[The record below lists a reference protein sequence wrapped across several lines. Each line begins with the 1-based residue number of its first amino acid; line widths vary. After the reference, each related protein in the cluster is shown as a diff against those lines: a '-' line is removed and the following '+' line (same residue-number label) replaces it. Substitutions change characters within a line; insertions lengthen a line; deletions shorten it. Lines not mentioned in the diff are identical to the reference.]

1 MRRLGLFCLALSCGL
16 LLAPLRPLT
25 GQQTLGSGA
34 ASTTAKAD
42 PGGKKV
48 LGLADIARWKRI
60 SGAALS
66 ADGVWTTY
74 AYQPN
79 EGDDTLF
86 VRQLAGDKTY
96 TIPVGS
102 GAQFSDDSRFIGYFV
117 SPSEARG
124 GRAGRGGGG
133 RGAQAG
139 VPAAAGP
146 SRRFEVLDLT
156 TGDKYPVPD
165 AATFKFSKGSKFLAV
180 RTNKA
185 NAAAKHSGADLVL
198 RDLATGIT
206 QNIGNVNLYDFDD
219 AGRMLAYTV
228 DAAERVGNG
237 VYVVDLATSQSK
249 VLSSATAD
257 FDQLTWGD
265 KNDALAVLRGDKKKE
280 NAQRDNT
287 LLVWRDVTPAK
298 PQLVEYDPSN
308 DASFPK
314 THVLSELASLR
325 WTRDGSRIYVGLK
338 EQEPDK
344 TASTEPQANV
354 DVWHWKDPEVQS
366 VQIVR
371 IAQERRTTLPAV
383 FNLASGKLVRVSD
396 DVMRNVTP
404 TPDARWALGR
414 VDTTY
419 RGEVQWGGTKTDY
432 YRVNTETGERVLID
446 KGLTRTMGTSPD
458 GKWFLYLKDKKVF
471 AYNLETG
478 RSTALASGDKISFVD
493 DADDHP
499 YEKPIY
505 GVAGWSRDG
514 KSVILNH
521 HFEVYAVPLD
531 GGKPVNLTGGM
542 GDAQQTVFRIV
553 RLDRPNGG
561 GRGGRG

>member
-1 MRRLGLFCLALSCGL
+1 MRRLGLLCLALGCGL
-16 LLAPLRPLT
+16 LFAPPRPLIA
-25 GQQTLGSGA
+25 QQTLGSGA
-34 ASTTAKAD
+34 VSTTAKAD
-42 PGGKKV
+42 PGVKKV

-60 SGAALS
+60 TGAALS
-66 ADGVWTTY
+66 ADGVWMTY

-86 VRQLAGDKTY
+86 VRQLAGGKTY

-117 SPSEARG
+117 SPSEGRG
-124 GRAGRGGGG
+124 GRAGRGGG

-139 VPAAAGP
+139 APAPAGP

-185 NAAAKHSGADLVL
+185 NAAAKHNGADLVL
-198 RDLATGIT
+198 RELATGIT

-265 KNDALAVLRGDKKKE
+265 KNAALAALRGDKKKE

-298 PQLVEYDPSN
+298 PQLVEYDPSK

-404 TPDARWALGR
+404 TPAGPSAASTRRIAAKCNGVEARQ
-414 VDTTY
+414 TT
-419 RGEVQWGGTKTDY
+419 
-432 YRVNTETGERVLID
+432 IAS
-446 KGLTRTMGTSPD
+446 TR
-458 GKWFLYLKDKKVF
+458 
-471 AYNLETG
+471 
-478 RSTALASGDKISFVD
+478 
-493 DADDHP
+493 
-499 YEKPIY
+499 
-505 GVAGWSRDG
+505 
-514 KSVILNH
+514 
-521 HFEVYAVPLD
+521 
-531 GGKPVNLTGGM
+531 
-542 GDAQQTVFRIV
+542 
-553 RLDRPNGG
+553 RPA
-561 GRGGRG
+561 RAR